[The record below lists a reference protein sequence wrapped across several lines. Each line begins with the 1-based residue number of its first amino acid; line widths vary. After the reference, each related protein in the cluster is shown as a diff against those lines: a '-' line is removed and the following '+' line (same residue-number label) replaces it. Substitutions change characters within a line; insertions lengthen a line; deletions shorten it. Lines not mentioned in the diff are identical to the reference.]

1 MAIEKKHYVITG
13 APSTGKSSVIN
24 ELKKMN
30 FVCHEEIA
38 REIIKENKETNR
50 NVFPWVNMREFSD
63 MVYDRMKSRGK
74 HQSDDLC
81 FLDRS
86 VVDLIGYMEFANEKA
101 PSNYSEFAKSSRYA
115 KKVFIMPIWTSI
127 YTNDQERK
135 ESIEEAKTID
145 HNLRKSYKKL
155 GFKLIDVPMLS
166 VKERAKFI
174 LTEIGLQIEA

>member
-1 MAIEKKHYVITG
+1 MAQENKHYVITG

-24 ELKKMN
+24 ELRKMN

-38 REIIKENKETNR
+38 REIIKENQENNH
-50 NVFPWVNMREFSD
+50 NVFPWVNMREFSE
-63 MVYDRMKSRGK
+63 MVYSRMKKRAE

-86 VVDLIGYMEFANEKA
+86 VVDLIGYMEFANEKS
-101 PSNYSEFAKSSRYA
+101 PINYAEFAKSSRYA
-115 KKVFIMPIWTSI
+115 KKVFIMPLWGSI

-135 ESIEEAKTID
+135 ESIEEAKTIEY
-145 HNLRKSYKKL
+145 NLRKSYKNL
-155 GFKLIDVPMLS
+155 GFELIDVPLLAI
-166 VKERAKFI
+166 KERAKFI